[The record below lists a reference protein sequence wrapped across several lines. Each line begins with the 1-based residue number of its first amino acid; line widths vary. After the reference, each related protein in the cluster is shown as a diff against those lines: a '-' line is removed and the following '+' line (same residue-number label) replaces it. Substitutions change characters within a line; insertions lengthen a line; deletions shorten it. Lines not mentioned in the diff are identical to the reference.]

1 MLTGRRA
8 RIHHLTRN
16 RRFLIRTSVAILC
29 AGLFLG
35 CAIHWLRSAS
45 GETGGTSLPGDP
57 RLAEL
62 SETRRQLAASAEPQ
76 PRKVMHWLRKLI
88 SMNDQIPE
96 LMEQEEM
103 DLTSFQ
109 ENGILHTFQA
119 RDLISQHTKAGPE
132 RDGFIDFI
140 TVHLAAD
147 EPPGIAALE
156 RIRQRA
162 AVEPPPPYA
171 NELLA
176 HIRLAQGASADALV
190 AFIREG
196 ASPGAETARDSA
208 LRLAIE
214 LRDRETLEDLKLTT
228 DWITAAPPWLQSR
241 IGAMT
246 GDVWLQWR
254 GILGHQISH
263 TRWAL
268 LLLALFSATLWYVIF
283 AQRSP
288 KDRWRWARPMIP
300 LIAGVCSVW
309 PTLMILAYQE
319 YHLGMSADS
328 PFPHDL
334 WYYIGGV
341 GLREELSKLAL
352 FAFFLPWL
360 LWRRDAGLALLT
372 GAFVGLGFA
381 LEENIQ
387 YYNSGGGVAWTRFV
401 TANFMHTSMTAIC
414 GHALYEM
421 VRTRFGHAEKFVIT
435 FVAIVLAHGC
445 YDYAIVAKNEMAQ
458 FMGIGI
464 FSLIIL
470 AMLANQFFDLLHDLT
485 RAGTGMI
492 SPASVFMIGS
502 ALLIAV
508 MFIRAGLTSVD
519 LADIA
524 AVGSECVSIA
534 PVAFIFLRK
543 FELR

>member
-1 MLTGRRA
+1 M
-8 RIHHLTRN
+8 
-16 RRFLIRTSVAILC
+16 S
-29 AGLFLG
+29 
-35 CAIHWLRSAS
+35 
-45 GETGGTSLPGDP
+45 
-57 RLAEL
+57 
-62 SETRRQLAASAEPQ
+62 
-76 PRKVMHWLRKLI
+76 
-88 SMNDQIPE
+88 DQIPE
-96 LMEQEEM
+96 LLEQEKM
-103 DLTSFQ
+103 DLDSFQ
-109 ENGILHTFQA
+109 ETGILHTFQA
-119 RDLISQHTKAGPE
+119 RDLIDQHTKAGTE
-132 RDGFIDFI
+132 REVFIDFI

-147 EPPGIAALE
+147 EPPGMAALD

-162 AVEPPPPYA
+162 AADPPPPYA

-176 HIRLAQGASADALV
+176 HIRMAQGASAEALA

-196 ASPGAETARDSA
+196 NSPGADTARDSA
-208 LRLAIE
+208 LRLALE
-214 LRDRETLEDLKLTT
+214 LRDRETLEELKLKPE
-228 DWITAAPPWLQSR
+228 WIRAAPPWLQSR
-241 IGAMT
+241 IGAIT

-263 TRWAL
+263 TRWGL

-288 KDRWRWARPMIP
+288 NGGWRWTRPMLP

-319 YHLGMSADS
+319 YQLGMSAEA

-334 WYYIGGV
+334 WYYIVGV

-352 FAFFLPWL
+352 FAFFIPWL
-360 LWRRDAGLALLT
+360 LWRRDSGLALLT

-435 FVAIVLAHGC
+435 FVTIVLAHGC
-445 YDYAIVAKNEMAQ
+445 YDYSIVAKHELAQ
-458 FMGIGI
+458 FVGIGI

-470 AMLANQFFDLLHDLT
+470 AALANQFFDLLHDLT
-485 RAGTGMI
+485 RSGTGII

-502 ALLIAV
+502 ALLIAI
-508 MFIRAGLTSVD
+508 MFIRAGLTSDD

-524 AVGSECVSIA
+524 TVGTECVSIA